1 MILIESED
9 TFLWSSNSTVLIRIG
24 NLFQL
29 REEVHSSLST
39 SLAICKCTFTVNFT
53 VLAWV
58 RLVQLIS
65 SMQSKLW
72 SGEMFSLA

>member
-1 MILIESED
+1 MEQR
-9 TFLWSSNSTVLIRIG
+9 STVLARLG
-24 NLFQL
+24 DLFQL
-29 REEVHSSLST
+29 REEHSSSST

-65 SMQSKLW
+65 SWQS
-72 SGEMFSLA
+72 